1 MKRET
6 TLERLIKRHGD
17 GAVAKAM
24 TDVYIGFEEFY
35 ELKGENED
43 NTFEITIT
51 KDMNPNIVA
60 GKILEIVN

>member
-1 MKRET
+1 
-6 TLERLIKRHGD
+6 
-17 GAVAKAM
+17 M

-60 GKILEIVN
+60 EKILEIVNWIFFVDTYNNIFSQV